1 MGGGGVDQEEE
12 ERTGEERLEEQAV
25 LGVSCPGNS
34 SKTSDRAARRLAGEP
49 ANPVYNLPR
58 TADRAAR
65 RLTGEPA
72 NPAYDRS
79 RTADE
84 AARRLAGEPAN
95 PAHNRSRTSD
105 TAARR
110 LAGEPANPVY
120 QLPRTTDRA
129 ARRLAGEPTN
139 PAYDRS
145 RTADEAARRLAGE
158 PANPAHNLSRT
169 VDRAARR
176 LAGEPANPIY
186 HLPRT
191 VERIVERVVHTLEC
205 PRQLSAATFLEHV
218 GSWNRLPRM
227 LSLSTSRCAKFFD
240 SMVCC
245 AICGAC
251 HLGGPPSFHE
261 YKSVPPDVRTPP
273 PYALSFIYMESKT
286 VDSDGNW
293 WLCPACVSDKRKH
306 AEHVIFYEPAY
317 MTALLSTE
325 PEDLLRL
332 SVIDVHVSFSKRWM
346 GFTTG
351 SLEKMPMINA
361 PVVSWGKDGES
372 TPESLQLLL
381 QYNLSTNPLL
391 QAYTTMMERPGIN
404 GVPVLPQS
412 AIQHIVQRHIAR
424 GPTAM
429 EQQNPIPRIMSIVVD
444 VEPIQVKQPG
454 CREKGSCKFH
464 FPMSTQPQFEPQF
477 NVETKR
483 YDYY

>member
-1 MGGGGVDQEEE
+1 MTDARCSFEGCAQSLTASTARHCTTQCCCKAHCPINLESPCPYHHLPAPSLKRPKNAK
-12 ERTGEERLEEQAV
+12 RTADTAARSLAGEPANPVYHLPR
-25 LGVSCPGNS
+25 
-34 SKTSDRAARRLAGEP
+34 TSDRAARRLAGEP

-79 RTADE
+79 KTADE

-95 PAHNRSRTSD
+95 PAHN
-105 TAARR
+105 
-110 LAGEPANPVY
+110 
-120 QLPRTTDRA
+120 
-129 ARRLAGEPTN
+129 
-139 PAYDRS
+139 RS

-169 VDRAARR
+169 V
-176 LAGEPANPIY
+176 
-186 HLPRT
+186 
-191 VERIVERVVHTLEC
+191 ERVVERVVHTLEC

-227 LSLSTSRCAKFFD
+227 LSSFTSRCAKLFD

-273 PYALSFIYMESKT
+273 PYALSFIYIESKT

-293 WLCPACVSDKRKH
+293 WLCPACVSDRRKH
-306 AEHVIFYEPAY
+306 VEYVIFYEPAY
-317 MTALLSTE
+317 VTALLSTE

-332 SVIDVHVSFSKRWM
+332 SVIDVHVSLSKRWM

-391 QAYTTMMERPGIN
+391 QAYTTMMERPG
-404 GVPVLPQS
+404 
-412 AIQHIVQRHIAR
+412 
-424 GPTAM
+424 M
-429 EQQNPIPRIMSIVVD
+429 
-444 VEPIQVKQPG
+444 
-454 CREKGSCKFH
+454 
-464 FPMSTQPQFEPQF
+464 
-477 NVETKR
+477 
-483 YDYY
+483 